1 MARTFVGLDIGHHTV
16 RAVALRR
23 EGRAF
28 AVSGFGEVRRR
39 DAEGETRPLAEVIE
53 ELKRQ
58 VPLGRSP
65 CVAHGDLV
73 TLVKYVGTIPLPPDR
88 LLRLL
93 RLELMQAIESTELA
107 ADSFPVPLAS
117 DELIHCCVLTQ
128 PAHAHDALKGL
139 AAVGITPQ
147 AIHAAQAAIYNA
159 TVVLPPVQ
167 DDELALLVD
176 IGATTTSVT
185 LVGDRRLLACRQ
197 LPIGGDSFAN
207 ALTGSDGLVTAANEQ
222 RLRAGEGRAAPL
234 AELMLPKAQTIPS
247 VPLSSAAI
255 MPKAGDEIVHQS
267 SEIDFGDLELND
279 DPRPAVNKSAVP
291 QLSGEINLGDLE
303 LADDHH
309 PHSLTDEEPLV
320 LVDDLDHQEKLG
332 EDLTGGLQLDVGGS
346 SAHNFPTVTTT
357 RVPFPDSETEQVAA
371 PGRAT
376 QQIASRTLGPDLT
389 KVAENLYGQLAS
401 SLAWFRTQ
409 IHARQLTITKVLL
422 TGGGA
427 GLDGLDTYLQRRFN
441 VPVTRFD
448 PCDGLTG
455 RAPERPHEFAT
466 AIGLAIAAADTI
478 PGTCRL
484 DLTPDGVLRQQLWR
498 SKLAWPYVAAACLL
512 VSMLFAGWTMLNE
525 QWVAQANIDSYGAF
539 QQRHDELQ
547 AKLEALSK
555 ERDGLSEDLR
565 AIAGRVFA
573 GRDLLYTVRALKEQ
587 TIHSPELWITSLA
600 TVGIASDAE
609 VTDPNKANDRGVN
622 AGASTSNKKSNR
634 PDSAIDRGAVDVEG
648 LVKFDN
654 TKTDVEMNKFFET
667 YNVAIAKW
675 QASKDTLGLFRD
687 DKVLVHLVDRNDADK
702 TKPQPGGRTNR
713 RPVAANETGRFPFK
727 LRFYFQATKLDQIT
741 SNSSVSAAAPKALE
755 SNP

>member
-185 LVGDRRLLACRQ
+185 LLGDRRLLACRQ
-197 LPIGGDSFAN
+197 LPIGGDNFAH
-207 ALTGSDGLVTAANEQ
+207 ALTGSVGLVTAANEQ
-222 RLRAGEGRAAPL
+222 RLRTGDGRAAPL
-234 AELMLPKAQTIPS
+234 AELMLPKAQTVRS
-247 VPLSSAAI
+247 VPLSSPAI
-255 MPKAGDEIVHQS
+255 TPKVSDEIVHQP

-279 DPRPAVNKSAVP
+279 DPRPTVNKPAVP
-291 QLSGEINLGDLE
+291 QSSGKIDDGDLE

-320 LVDDLDHQEKLG
+320 LVDDLEYQEKSE
-332 EDLTGGLQLDVGGS
+332 EDLTGGLQLDIGGS

-389 KVAENLYGQLAS
+389 KVAESLYGQLAS

-409 IHARQLTITKVLL
+409 IHARQLTVTKVLI

-427 GLDGLDTYLQRRFN
+427 GLEGLDTYLQRRFN
-441 VPVTRFD
+441 LPVARFN

-455 RAPERPHEFAT
+455 RVPERAHEFAT
-466 AIGLAIAAADTI
+466 AIGLAVAAADAI

-512 VSMLFAGWTMLNE
+512 LSAVFAGWTMLNE
-525 QWVAQANIDSYGAF
+525 QWVAEANIASFAAF
-539 QQRHDELQ
+539 QQSHDELQ

-587 TIHSPELWITSLA
+587 TVHSPELWITSLA

-609 VTDPNKANDRGVN
+609 VKDPSKANERGMN
-622 AGASTSNKKSNR
+622 MENFSSQKKSTR

-654 TKTDVEMNKFFET
+654 TKSNVELNKFFET
-667 YNVAIAKW
+667 YNVAIEKW
-675 QASKDTLGLFRD
+675 QVNKDTLGLFRD
-687 DKVLVHLVDRNDADK
+687 SKVMTHLVERNDP
-702 TKPQPGGRTNR
+702 TGEKPQSSTRKKTRSDVP
-713 RPVAANETGRFPFK
+713 NEPGRFPFK
-727 LRFYFQATKLDQIT
+727 LKFFFQPTKLDQIT
-741 SNSSVSAAAPKALE
+741 NNGSVSAASPKLLE
-755 SNP
+755 SKP

>member
-1 MARTFVGLDIGHHTV
+1 MARMFVGLDIGHHTV

-147 AIHAAQAAIYNA
+147 AIHVAQAAIYNA

-185 LVGDRRLLACRQ
+185 LLGDRRLLACRQ

-207 ALTGSDGLVTAANEQ
+207 ALTGSDGLVSASSEQ
-222 RLRAGEGRAAPL
+222 RLRAGDGRAAPL
-234 AELMLPKAQTIPS
+234 AELKASKSATVRS
-247 VPLSSAAI
+247 APLTSAALTSVVSS
-255 MPKAGDEIVHQS
+255 EITHQPN
-267 SEIDFGDLELND
+267 EIDFGDLELSD
-279 DPRPAVNKSAVP
+279 DHSPAVSKPMVQQPNGK
-291 QLSGEINLGDLE
+291 IDGDELE
-303 LADDHH
+303 LIDDHH
-309 PHSLTDEEPLV
+309 PHSVTEDGPLV
-320 LVDDLDHQEKLG
+320 WADELNQKGKPG
-332 EDLTGGLQLDVGGS
+332 EDLTGGLQLDVGGTNS
-346 SAHNFPTVTTT
+346 HSLPMVTTT
-357 RVPFPDSETEQVAA
+357 RVPFPVSETDQVAA

-389 KVAENLYGQLAS
+389 KVAESLYAQLAS

-409 IHARQLTITKVLL
+409 IHARQLTVTKVLL

-427 GLDGLDTYLQRRFN
+427 GLEGLDTYLQRRFN
-441 VPVTRFD
+441 LPVTRFD

-455 RAPERPHEFAT
+455 RAPDCPHEFAT
-466 AIGLAIAAADTI
+466 AIGLAIAAADSI

-498 SKLAWPYVAAACLL
+498 SKLVWPYVAAACLL
-512 VSMLFAGWTMLNE
+512 LSAVFSGWTMLND
-525 QWVAQANIDSYGAF
+525 QWVAEANIASYTAF
-539 QQRHDELQ
+539 EQRHNELQ
-547 AKLEALSK
+547 AKLDALSK

-587 TIHSPELWITSLA
+587 TKDSPELWITSLE
-600 TVGIASDAE
+600 TVGIASDVD
-609 VTDPNKANDRGVN
+609 VTNTKNATARGLLGATPAPN
-622 AGASTSNKKSNR
+622 NKTAR
-634 PDSAIDRGAVDVEG
+634 RDSAIDRGAVDVEG

-675 QASKDTLGLFRD
+675 QANKDTLGLFRD
-687 DKVLVHLVDRNDADK
+687 DKVLVHLVEHNDADK
-702 TKPQPGGRTNR
+702 TKSQPGGRTNR
-713 RPVAANETGRFPFK
+713 RPVVANEPGRFPFK
-727 LRFYFQATKLDQIT
+727 LRFFFQPTKLDQIT
-741 SNSSVSAAAPKALE
+741 NNGSVSAAAPKALE
-755 SNP
+755 PKP

>member
-23 EGRAF
+23 AGRAF
-28 AVSGFGEVRRR
+28 EVSGFGEVRRR
-39 DAEGETRPLAEVIE
+39 DAEGQTRPLAEVIE

-128 PAHAHDALKGL
+128 PTHAHDALKGL

-185 LVGDRRLLACRQ
+185 LLGDRRLLACRQ

-207 ALTGSDGLVTAANEQ
+207 ALTGSDGIVSAASEQ
-222 RLRAGEGRAAPL
+222 RLRAGDGRAAPL
-234 AELMLPKAQTIPS
+234 AELKASKYPTVRS
-247 VPLSSAAI
+247 VPLTSAALT
-255 MPKAGDEIVHQS
+255 PEVSSEIAHQP

-279 DPRPAVNKSAVP
+279 DPRPALNKSAVP
-291 QLSGEINLGDLE
+291 QLSGEINDGDLE
-303 LADDHH
+303 LVDDHH

-320 LVDDLDHQEKLG
+320 IVDDLDSKEKIA
-332 EDLTGGLQLDVGGS
+332 EDLTGGLQLDVGGT
-346 SAHNFPTVTTT
+346 SAHSLPMVTTT
-357 RVPFPDSETEQVAA
+357 RVPFPVAETEQVAA

-389 KVAENLYGQLAS
+389 KVAESLYGQLAS

-409 IHARQLTITKVLL
+409 IHARQLTVTKVLL

-427 GLDGLDTYLQRRFN
+427 GLDGLETYLQRRFN

-466 AIGLAIAAADTI
+466 AIGLAIAAADAI

-498 SKLAWPYVAAACLL
+498 SKLVWPYVAAACLL
-512 VSMLFAGWTMLNE
+512 VSMVFAGWTMLND
-525 QWVAQANIDSYGAF
+525 QWVAQANIESYGAF

-587 TIHSPELWITSLA
+587 TLHSPELWITSLE
-600 TVGIASDAE
+600 TVGIASDVE
-609 VTDPNKANDRGVN
+609 VTNTKDANVRGLT
-622 AGASTSNKKSNR
+622 GGTSAPNKKSTR

-648 LVKFDN
+648 LVKFDK

-675 QASKDTLGLFRD
+675 QANKETLGLFRD
-687 DKVLVHLVDRNDADK
+687 DKVLVHLVEHNDADK

-713 RPVAANETGRFPFK
+713 RPVVANEPGRFPFK
-727 LRFYFQATKLDQIT
+727 LRFFFQPTKLDQIT
-741 SNSSVSAAAPKALE
+741 NNGSVSAAATKALE
-755 SNP
+755 PKP